1 MNKVLACLVWLLSC
15 LSLHAA
21 VTLKVGD
28 THTFSI
34 GYVSH
39 LQNCVWT
46 ISHPQ
51 NVTFYPSPGALDA
64 SVTIKAIKEF
74 SGVPCVVQCSYRYL
88 ELDPITGRYI
98 YSRSDYKKWYVFVD
112 KAGGGG
118 TDDPDT
124 PVTP

>member
-1 MNKVLACLVWLLSC
+1 MNRILACLVWLLSC
-15 LSLHAA
+15 LSLQAA
-21 VTLKVGD
+21 VTLKVGE

-34 GYVSH
+34 GYVAH

-88 ELDPITGRYI
+88 ELDPMTGRYI

-112 KAGGGG
+112 
-118 TDDPDT
+118 P
-124 PVTP
+124 